1 MSSASDKSKL
11 LISRASGKKSPLLAG
26 TMSDTAAARLSHRFS
41 DLAQFFSSLTHSGY
55 FSKKSPTVWLHKP
68 SHFAQLSTY
77 FSIQV
82 LSKAKSAS
90 SNFSTKFGS
99 QKETI
104 NASSVMPER
113 YSSSQSRKISFF
125 SRSLTSF
132 QCFLAILP
140 TVSVLTP

>member
-1 MSSASDKSKL
+1 MSSASDKSKS
-11 LISRASGKKSPLLAG
+11 LISRASGKKSPFLAG
-26 TMSDTAAARLSHRFS
+26 TMGGAAAALLSPRFS
-41 DLAQFFSSLTHSGY
+41 DLAQFFCSLTHSGY

-68 SHFAQLSTY
+68 SHFAQLSMY

-99 QKETI
+99 QKETM

-113 YSSSQSRKISFF
+113 YSSSHSRKLSFF
-125 SRSLTSF
+125 SRRLPAF
-132 QCFLAILP
+132 QCFLAIFP
-140 TVSVLTP
+140 PVYV